1 MITVVTYFHERG
13 FTLLEVLVA
22 FAILA
27 LSLGVL
33 MQVFATGLRTTV
45 IAEEYTQAA
54 MYAESIL
61 AAVGADE
68 ALSEGEEAGRI
79 NDIFSWRSTVQP
91 YVSEDLEE
99 EELRMDAYRVA
110 VEVSW
115 EGSGRGRSVVL
126 ETLRVV
132 TPDILSGGAETTP
145 SAVPNTPS
153 SPNES
158 QGNDHF
164 N

>member
-1 MITVVTYFHERG
+1 MIAAAKRSYARG

-33 MQVFATGLRTTV
+33 MQVFGTGLRAAV
-45 IAEEYTQAA
+45 VAEEYTQAA

-68 ALSEGEEAGRI
+68 ALAEGGEAGRI
-79 NDIFSWRSTVQP
+79 NDIFSWRSTVEP
-91 YVSEDLEE
+91 YASEDLEL
-99 EELRMDAYRVA
+99 EELRVDAYRVA

-115 EGSGRGRSVVL
+115 EESGRVRSVVL

-132 TPDILSGGAETTP
+132 SPDISSSGGETTRGG
-145 SAVPNTPS
+145 VPNPS
-153 SPNES
+153 SAPSELQSNE
-158 QGNDHF
+158 HF